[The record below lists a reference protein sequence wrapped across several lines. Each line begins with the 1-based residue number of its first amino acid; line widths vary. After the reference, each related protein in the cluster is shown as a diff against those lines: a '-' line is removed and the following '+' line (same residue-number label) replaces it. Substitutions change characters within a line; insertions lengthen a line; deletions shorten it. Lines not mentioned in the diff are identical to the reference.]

1 MMKNTRPQHYIG
13 LFLSLVLYVSYAKEP
28 RPAMDSFFKYSTMLL
43 FDHPQGVI
51 ANGEYLIQSDET
63 PIIVAEGHILVS
75 YGYYYAGQIDLA
87 LKNAYLA
94 KIAAKKLDNFSII
107 RKADYLIHQ
116 IYSYYNLGN
125 FKETISQV
133 DFTPQSVRYLK
144 ANYLY
149 HEKKYQQAKAILNL
163 EGRRGNRD
171 EELLLLKIKLKL
183 TPSLA
188 TKQRITAW
196 ENSTDL
202 GKYYKTNAYLLK
214 ADYSFQERA
223 MDSSIYYNQKA
234 LILAKQLEH
243 PYLINQ
249 VYQNLATLYLGTRNE
264 KEFALYRA
272 KYDSLYAKNL
282 LVDKQINNI
291 VFDNLTKEDVSE
303 FNELEDKRTQQIIYL
318 AMGLFLILTIYVVLL
333 LRKKQK
339 IQFYQTILTIKNQS
353 GKIEKK
359 NSLQKTKAELLPKDK
374 GLLLLSKLEEF
385 EQSTLY
391 LSPHVSLGMV
401 ASELGT
407 NTKYLSGLIN
417 SHKQKNFNTYINELR
432 IQYILNKLMDDPT
445 YLNYKIS
452 YLAEESGFS
461 SHNSFI
467 AAFKLYT
474 GDTPTHF
481 IHTLIQTKKLDL

>member
-1 MMKNTRPQHYIG
+1 MMKNTPPKYYLG
-13 LFLSLVLYVSYAKEP
+13 LFLFMVLYFTKAKEP
-28 RPAMDSFFKYSTMLL
+28 RPAMDSFFKYSTLLL
-43 FDHPQGVI
+43 FDHPQTVI

-63 PIIVAEGHILVS
+63 PITVAEGHLLAS
-75 YGYYYAGQIDLA
+75 YGYFYAGQINLA
-87 LKNAYLA
+87 LNNAYLA
-94 KIAAKKLDNFSII
+94 KTAAKKLDDFSMMQ
-107 RKADYLIHQ
+107 KADYVIHQ
-116 IYSYYNLGN
+116 IYASYNLSN
-125 FKETISQV
+125 FKESISEV
-133 DFTPQSVRYLK
+133 DFPPQAARYLK
-144 ANYLY
+144 ANYFY
-149 HEKKYQQAKAILNL
+149 YEKRYQEARTLL
-163 EGRRGNRD
+163 EKQDKSGSRD
-171 EELLLLKIKLKL
+171 EQLLWLKIHLKMD
-183 TPSLA
+183 PSIA
-188 TKQRITAW
+188 TKRRILAW
-196 ENSTDL
+196 KKTPDL
-202 GKYYKTNAYLLK
+202 GKYYKTNAYLLH

-223 MDSSIYYNQKA
+223 MDSAIYYNQKA
-234 LILAKQLEH
+234 LILAKELEH

-291 VFDNLTKEDVSE
+291 VFDNLTKEDVSD
-303 FNELEDKRTQQIIYL
+303 FNALEDKRTHQIIYL
-318 AMGLFLILTIYVVLL
+318 TIGFLLILITYAVIVW
-333 LRKKQK
+333 RKKQK
-339 IQFYQTILTIKNQS
+339 IHFYQTILAIKSHSLVN
-353 GKIEKK
+353 GDEKPLHK
-359 NSLQKTKAELLPKDK
+359 LKTELLPKDK

-385 EQSTLY
+385 EQSTLF
-391 LSPHVSLGMV
+391 LSPNVSLGMI

-452 YLAEESGFS
+452 YLAEEAGFS

-481 IHTLIQTKKLDL
+481 IHTLIQTKKLNI